1 MQPAQTTTSPT
12 PGTLGPASAGTP
24 GPAPANAPVAARGIT
39 GFTLKLAALAG
50 MTANHVA
57 HVFIAQLPVFAA
69 EALYWLGGLTF
80 PIMAFLLVEGYR
92 HTSSVLRY
100 LARLLA
106 FAALSQAP
114 FTLLFGW
121 TGNIFF
127 TLAIGLAVVWI
138 WDAAP
143 ARAAGPAALAVG
155 LVLSLL
161 CDWAILGPT
170 MVFAFWRLRTH
181 PRGILLTMLIPFATM
196 AIPAAFGIAEAFAM
210 ANGGGSGSSAPGTEL
225 ANVAG
230 FLASFQQFSDAT
242 RMAGLPLEFTNA
254 LLTQVCQLG
263 YALVGFTLATVLLL
277 RYNGRRGRPLKWAFY
292 AYYPVHLLV
301 IWLVRTALAALA

>member
-1 MQPAQTTTSPT
+1 MQPAQTTTPDT
-12 PGTLGPASAGTP
+12 AAPNLGPATP
-24 GPAPANAPVAARGIT
+24 AATRGIT

-57 HVFIAQLPVFAA
+57 HAFIAQLPVFAA
-69 EALYWLGGLTF
+69 EALYWLGGITF

-92 HTSSVLRY
+92 HTSSVPRY

-143 ARAAGPAALAVG
+143 ARAAGPAALAAG
-155 LVLSLL
+155 LAASLL
-161 CDWAILGPT
+161 CDWAVLGPT
-170 MVFAFWRLRTH
+170 MVFAFWRLRAH
-181 PRGILLTMLIPFATM
+181 PRGVLLTMLIPFATM
-196 AIPAAFGIAEAFAM
+196 AIPAAFGIAEAFAL
-210 ANGGGSGSSAPGTEL
+210 ANGSGSNAPAADL
-225 ANVAG
+225 ANAAG
-230 FLASFQQFSDAT
+230 FLASFQQFADAT

-254 LLTQVCQLG
+254 LFTQVCQLG
-263 YALVGFTLATVLLL
+263 YALVGFALATVLLL

-292 AYYPVHLLV
+292 LYYPAHLLV
-301 IWLVRTALAALA
+301 IWLVREALTALA

>member
-1 MQPAQTTTSPT
+1 MHPAQTATST
-12 PGTLGPASAGTP
+12 ASA
-24 GPAPANAPVAARGIT
+24 PAPAASTPAPPSSTGGIT

-57 HVFIAQLPVFAA
+57 HAFIAQLPVLAA

-92 HTSSVLRY
+92 HTSSVPRY
-100 LARLLA
+100 LGRLLA

-127 TLAIGLAVVWI
+127 TLAIGLAIIWVW
-138 WDAAP
+138 DTAP
-143 ARAAGPAALAVG
+143 VRAAGPAALAAG
-155 LVLSLL
+155 LALSIL

-170 MVFAFWRLRTH
+170 MIFAFWRLRAH
-181 PRGILLTMLIPFATM
+181 PRGVLLTMLIPFATM
-196 AIPAAFGIAEAFAM
+196 AIPAAFSIAEAFAM
-210 ANGGGSGSSAPGTEL
+210 ANGSGGA
-225 ANVAG
+225 ANASLTDAAG
-230 FLASFQQFSDAT
+230 FLASFQQFADAT
-242 RMAGLPLEFTNA
+242 RMAGLPMEFTNA

-263 YALVGFTLATVLLL
+263 YALVGFTLATILLL